1 MENNFIELPVSG
13 QNCLVNV
20 SCIQFI
26 EPDEDGGVNVWYS
39 FDRLYSGNPR
49 RYCHCQHFDV
59 PYEEAKRLLGG
70 SLF

>member
-1 MENNFIELPVSG
+1 MEKNFIELPVSG

-26 EPDEDGGVNVWYS
+26 EPDEEGGVTLWYKVE
-39 FDRLYSGNPR
+39 RLVGGEPR
-49 RYCHCQHFDV
+49 AYCFFQHFDI

-70 SLF
+70 PLF